1 MPNERERVLFLCTG
15 NSARSQLAEALLR
28 HHAGDRFEAHSAGAD
43 PIGVRPETV
52 AVLAE
57 RDIDTTPLRSKAI
70 DEYLGKVHFQ
80 YLITVCAVAEERCPR
95 IWPGASNH
103 LHWPVEDPA
112 LVTGKGRIE
121 AFRAARD
128 DIETRILEWLDEVP
142 DAEAR

>member
-1 MPNERERVLFLCTG
+1 MPDGRERVLFLCTG

-28 HHAGDRFEAHSAGAD
+28 HHAGDRFDAHSAGAD

-52 AVLAE
+52 AVLDE
-57 RDIDTTPLRSKAI
+57 RSIDTSGLRSKPI

-80 YLITVCAVAEERCPR
+80 YLITVCAVTEEHCPR

-112 LVTGKGRIE
+112 LVVGDGRLE

-128 DIETRILEWLDEVP
+128 DIEGRILEWLSGVV
-142 DAEAR
+142 